1 MKKKFNG
8 YSDTPPEIA
17 KEMED
22 SVSIPNFLPP
32 PEELI
37 RKESTTKITIAVDSK
52 SLSIFK
58 VFAKKHGGKYQTMMR
73 KILDSYA
80 RNYIAKHV

>member
-1 MKKKFNG
+1 MKKNINSYTG
-8 YSDTPPEIA
+8 APLEIA
-17 KEMED
+17 KEMEE
-22 SVSIPNFLPP
+22 SVSIPNFLPA

-37 RKESTTKITIAVDSK
+37 RKESTKKITLAVDSQ
-52 SLSIFK
+52 SLAIFK
-58 VFAKKHGGKYQTMMR
+58 VFAKKHGGKYQSMMR